1 MESVTNLNIWIFD
14 VKLMHF
20 FSLFGPTFNIYTS
33 TTPTSST
40 TPANTSNAPLS
51 PMFDQGHFPSV
62 SSDLQSILQTLIP
75 NLSNVTNNTRQR
87 EATTT
92 TQPNNGGII
101 MVYEDLSAQQSTGLS
116 LTDIHEVSHLLLNE
130 KEDETEEH
138 KTCSICQ
145 QPIEWD
151 SIIRRINIC
160 NHVYHVNC
168 IDQWLVENNT
178 CPTCRRILRPNNE
191 ESGEEENN
199 ESGSDSRESRGMGSP
214 VSSFQLRIPV
224 RNNN

>member
-130 KEDETEEH
+130 KEDET
-138 KTCSICQ
+138 
-145 QPIEWD
+145 
-151 SIIRRINIC
+151 
-160 NHVYHVNC
+160 
-168 IDQWLVENNT
+168 
-178 CPTCRRILRPNNE
+178 
-191 ESGEEENN
+191 
-199 ESGSDSRESRGMGSP
+199 
-214 VSSFQLRIPV
+214 
-224 RNNN
+224 

>member
-1 MESVTNLNIWIFD
+1 
-14 VKLMHF
+14 MHF

-178 CPTCRRILRPNNE
+178 CPTCRRILRPNND

>member
-1 MESVTNLNIWIFD
+1 MESVTNLNIWVFD
-14 VKLMHF
+14 VKPMHF
-20 FSLFGPTFNIYTS
+20 FSLFGPTFNINTS

-40 TPANTSNAPLS
+40 PTANTSNAPLS
-51 PMFDQGHFPSV
+51 PLFDQGNFPSV

-130 KEDETEEH
+130 KEDETEEQ